1 MVSALYDDHTARCVS
16 LILTLPLY
24 HRFPKY
30 VPEKVPTFGSTP
42 KVLEPQRLSAFFPK
56 KSRFFPRHVIARRR
70 GRRPLRPRAQASPQG
85 ETFPGG
91 RLPPLRFATTRKIER
106 RGKGP
111 KWSSAPTVCND
122 TEDWKK
128 GERAEVVFGP
138 YGEVFGWECVADAGE
153 SCGNWKRMTKIFP
166 VGYSFT

>member
-1 MVSALYDDHTARCVS
+1 MVSAPYDDHTARCVP

-91 RLPPLRFATTRKIER
+91 RLPPLRFTMTRKIGR

-111 KWSSAPTVCND
+111 KWSSAPTTDGSAACG
-122 TEDWKK
+122 KK
-128 GERAEVVFGP
+128 CGP
-138 YGEVFGWECVADAGE
+138 RKACFVGRGKA
-153 SCGNWKRMTKIFP
+153 KIRVKFP
-166 VGYSFT
+166 VCRKYNIVSCALTKRVAAIQQT